1 MLCELD
7 AAHHLFRNGGICSGM
22 AASPFLRNFVA
33 TPLQQ
38 FDNPQIVVAELY
50 LHGCSFAFIPLH

>member
-7 AAHHLFRNGGICSGM
+7 TASIWPRMVGPSFPRNC
-22 AASPFLRNFVA
+22 VA